1 MNILE
6 IKHLSKSFG
15 NLNVLDDINFSVK
28 EHSVLGFIGK
38 NGAGKTTT
46 MNMILGFLKPTL
58 GEIYVCNEKVIYGN
72 SKTNKYLGYL
82 PDVPEYYG
90 YMNPYEYLKLC
101 GKISGVKA
109 SEIKSKTEELLNL
122 VGLYSNKRKIRG
134 FSRGMKQR
142 LGIAQALINNP
153 KLLILDEPTSALDPS
168 GRKEFMDIL
177 LNIKNKTTIIFST
190 HILSD
195 VERIADSIG
204 VLDHGKLVL
213 QGNLSNIKSRYRHDT
228 ILIETIDENSLN
240 LLQEKLK
247 NFPSIYDI
255 KAKDNSLI
263 LNVNNVAATGT
274 QIIDLVS
281 KEQIVLLKYEVMEP
295 SLENVFLE
303 VTK

>member
-15 NLNVLDDINFSVK
+15 NLKVLDDINFSVR
-28 EHSVLGFIGK
+28 EHSVFGFIGK

-46 MNMILGFLKPTL
+46 MKMILGFLNPTL
-58 GEIYVCNEKVIYGN
+58 GEIYVCNGKVIYGN
-72 SKTNKYLGYL
+72 SKTNKYLGSL

-90 YMNPYEYLKLC
+90 YINPYEYLKLC
-101 GKISGVKA
+101 WKISGLKT
-109 SEIKSKTEELLNL
+109 SEIKSKAEELLNL
-122 VGLYSNKRKIRG
+122 VGLYSNKIKIRG

-142 LGIAQALINNP
+142 LGIALINDS
-153 KLLILDEPTSALDPS
+153 KLLILDEPTSALNPS

-204 VLDHGKLVL
+204 VLDQGKLVL
-213 QGNLSNIKSRYRHDT
+213 QGNLSTIKSKYRHDT

-263 LNVNNVAATGT
+263 LNVNNVASTGT

-281 KEQIVLLKYEVMEP
+281 KEQILLLKYHVMEP

>member
-1 MNILE
+1 
-6 IKHLSKSFG
+6 
-15 NLNVLDDINFSVK
+15 
-28 EHSVLGFIGK
+28 
-38 NGAGKTTT
+38 
-46 MNMILGFLKPTL
+46 
-58 GEIYVCNEKVIYGN
+58 
-72 SKTNKYLGYL
+72 
-82 PDVPEYYG
+82 
-90 YMNPYEYLKLC
+90 
-101 GKISGVKA
+101 
-109 SEIKSKTEELLNL
+109 
-122 VGLYSNKRKIRG
+122 
-134 FSRGMKQR
+134 MKQR

-204 VLDHGKLVL
+204 VLDQGKLVL
-213 QGNLSNIKSRYRHDT
+213 QGNLSNIKSKYRHDT

-255 KAKDNSLI
+255 KAKYNSLI

>member
-1 MNILE
+1 
-6 IKHLSKSFG
+6 
-15 NLNVLDDINFSVK
+15 
-28 EHSVLGFIGK
+28 
-38 NGAGKTTT
+38 
-46 MNMILGFLKPTL
+46 
-58 GEIYVCNEKVIYGN
+58 
-72 SKTNKYLGYL
+72 
-82 PDVPEYYG
+82 
-90 YMNPYEYLKLC
+90 
-101 GKISGVKA
+101 
-109 SEIKSKTEELLNL
+109 
-122 VGLYSNKRKIRG
+122 
-134 FSRGMKQR
+134 
-142 LGIAQALINNP
+142 
-153 KLLILDEPTSALDPS
+153 
-168 GRKEFMDIL
+168 MDIL

-204 VLDHGKLVL
+204 VLDQGKLVL
-213 QGNLSNIKSRYRHDT
+213 QGNLSNIKSKYRHDT

-255 KAKDNSLI
+255 KAKYNSLI